1 MPEAAIMKRPSLDV
15 LLVGA
20 TGSIGELVTLEALK
34 AGHRVRALVRS
45 ARKGRRLPAGV
56 TCHIGDVTEPETL
69 TQAVSGVEAIIVTLG
84 SDGFGKQGAKAVD
97 YGGVRNILTALG
109 DRTPRLALMT
119 AIGVTDRVG
128 DYNRRTH
135 AHDWKRRAER
145 LLRVSGL
152 DYTIVRPGWFDD
164 NGIDDMMPLFLQGD
178 RRHAGDPSDG
188 TVARQTIARV
198 LVDSLTNPA
207 ASRKTFEL
215 VSAYGLEPVDLTPL
229 FAGLKP
235 DRIEALDGVED
246 LDNQPLSG
254 EPWEVANE
262 LAAEAGRGR
271 ERRMLA
277 GQLVQS
283 PL

>member
-1 MPEAAIMKRPSLDV
+1 
-15 LLVGA
+15 
-20 TGSIGELVTLEALK
+20 
-34 AGHRVRALVRS
+34 
-45 ARKGRRLPAGV
+45 
-56 TCHIGDVTEPETL
+56 
-69 TQAVSGVEAIIVTLG
+69 VEAIIVTLG